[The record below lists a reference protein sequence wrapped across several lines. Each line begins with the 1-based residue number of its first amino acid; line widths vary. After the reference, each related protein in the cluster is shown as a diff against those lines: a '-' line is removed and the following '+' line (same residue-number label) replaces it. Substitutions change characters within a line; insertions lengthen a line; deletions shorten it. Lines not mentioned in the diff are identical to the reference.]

1 MDLKHDHVAIQL
13 PFELWTRI
21 ASYLPSAYF
30 PRLCGVNRALYEFG
44 MDVVYRRLNIGLA
57 KPHKRIARR
66 VRRIDLALDV
76 VSFKVTESYFKQK
89 RKVIVI
95 MERLLLKRSKD
106 PHRSRASTKG
116 AISIL
121 LKALHEMFNVKELHI
136 FYHDDTS
143 SLGLGELGI
152 SILRDLWKVVS
163 LRVQSLALYA
173 PIGITSTLLADAFK
187 MPSAVRDLKL
197 VVSDWTSVEP
207 KAIAA
212 VAAFTNIV
220 SSASKVTSL
229 RLCLFPVPGLM
240 ESLDCIPDLR
250 ILEVPSSHISITPF
264 LNKHGPTLQELFL
277 SPLLHLA
284 PSPNF
289 MSSLDLPNLHS
300 LHISLPYAFFGCT
313 PWDAGNLKFRRLVR
327 LKVSFGGPVT
337 FKRDILPIF
346 QAFERSGLGDR
357 LRELQI
363 EVPYVASLLF
373 DHLSR
378 TFPSLHALSAVSM
391 LYNPVHSCP
400 SIQDPAILAQC
411 SYPEWN
417 LVDLTIV
424 IAGVR
429 EERAHLQALGD
440 LIAQGELKGV
450 VDSVF
455 TIEDVVKGYER
466 LMTSRATGKV
476 IVTVNTALNLRFQK
490 ELTIKEFAANVL
502 SLDLPDPSE
511 IRKTADNS
519 LEHRRK
525 AYCQFVPHETNRY
538 NPFVAYVND
547 VFDRKKPNASMILC
561 RNDPTLWWGI
571 NGDRKPDGHGVT
583 PNTLKAEGRG
593 SVDNLSNEGPKKSPF
608 HPCEVLTFWEFKL
621 FEKDLMA
628 VFNKSLEVEVEAEQA
643 ESTNHT
649 TQNQET
655 PNSESSTSVAGKKR
669 AAAPHADD
677 RAAKSPRPSSS
688 PEITP
693 APRRVAD
700 PDVTETPEMQCAS
713 YALEMLS
720 YGLRQ
725 HVISF
730 LISDS
735 EIQFLYYD
743 RSILL
748 RSEPLN
754 FICRWYMFE
763 YIMEHIATF
772 TLEQWGIR
780 TDVMPGVAP
789 ETLRQNGLVK
799 PQRYSKGT
807 YHGLFKKVK
816 VPLPNYGTLELGRI
830 IHQTHGLRGRGTLV
844 VNARVLD
851 KNNAEVVAKFS
862 WPAKSR
868 QSEAEIL
875 RHVYS
880 KVEAAWKDEEWD
892 PKDHLPNLLHDA
904 EFPDPTGIQ
913 GRLFAHFSEQNSEDN
928 PYEERILRVHV
939 FERLYPIDEFIEKPA
954 AFIGRRY
961 FEFVRCLVCVH
972 DIADVLH
979 CDVSRRNFM
988 IRKKGDK
995 LYGVLN
1001 DFDLAIMTAQANKG
1015 PSSKQRTGT
1024 RPFMAIELLEKS
1036 PPPPHIHRHDLESC
1050 FYLLLDLSSGHTVTS
1065 WATKSMEDLANAK
1078 HRALSRAPVLLPR
1091 FTEMT
1096 DYLRHARVFFNPYLD
1111 FLNDTV
1117 VDTYKETDTFD
1128 GRITGAGFL
1137 HIANTYLPCESL
1149 AVLPL
1154 CSLID
1159 ASESDN

>member
-1 MDLKHDHVAIQL
+1 MSSQIPTVQRAWLEVARGHPSVALRLKTDWPVPTDIKKDHVLVKIQAAGLNPVDYKLLKLAPNFAVGRPLPAGRDFAGVVVNGNGTEFKEGDEVFGFITVQNAIKTKQGSLAEYAVVSYNSLVHRPSNISVIEAAGVSLTAQTAYQALFEDARLEEGQSVFINGGSTSVGLFAIQL
-13 PFELWTRI
+13 AKSRGIKVTASASGKNEELVRRMGADEFIDYTKEPLHAQLKANTPNPKFHAI
-21 ASYLPSAYF
+21 IDAAALLDPSLYNNSPAYLAPQGVFVHLGPVPSWNEIGKFFKLALAMQR
-30 PRLCGVNRALYEFG
+30 PVWLGGVNRRF
-44 MDVVYRRLNIGLA
+44 
-57 KPHKRIARR
+57 
-66 VRRIDLALDV
+66 
-76 VSFKVTESYFKQK
+76 
-89 RKVIVI
+89 
-95 MERLLLKRSKD
+95 
-106 PHRSRASTKG
+106 
-116 AISIL
+116 
-121 LKALHEMFNVKELHI
+121 
-136 FYHDDTS
+136 
-143 SLGLGELGI
+143 
-152 SILRDLWKVVS
+152 
-163 LRVQSLALYA
+163 
-173 PIGITSTLLADAFK
+173 
-187 MPSAVRDLKL
+187 
-197 VVSDWTSVEP
+197 
-207 KAIAA
+207 
-212 VAAFTNIV
+212 
-220 SSASKVTSL
+220 
-229 RLCLFPVPGLM
+229 
-240 ESLDCIPDLR
+240 
-250 ILEVPSSHISITPF
+250 
-264 LNKHGPTLQELFL
+264 
-277 SPLLHLA
+277 
-284 PSPNF
+284 
-289 MSSLDLPNLHS
+289 
-300 LHISLPYAFFGCT
+300 
-313 PWDAGNLKFRRLVR
+313 
-327 LKVSFGGPVT
+327 
-337 FKRDILPIF
+337 
-346 QAFERSGLGDR
+346 
-357 LRELQI
+357 
-363 EVPYVASLLF
+363 
-373 DHLSR
+373 
-378 TFPSLHALSAVSM
+378 
-391 LYNPVHSCP
+391 
-400 SIQDPAILAQC
+400 
-411 SYPEWN
+411 
-417 LVDLTIV
+417 V

-429 EERAHLQALGD
+429 EERAHLQALSD

-455 TIEDVVKGYER
+455 AIEDAVKGYER

-476 IVTVNTALNLRFQK
+476 IVTVDTALNLKFQR

-525 AYCQFVPHETNRY
+525 AYCQ
-538 NPFVAYVND
+538 
-547 VFDRKKPNASMILC
+547 KKPNASMILC

-593 SVDNLSNEGPKKSPF
+593 SVDNLSDEGPKKSPF
-608 HPCEVLTFWEFKL
+608 HPCEVLTFWEFKM

-628 VFNKSLEVEVEAEQA
+628 VFNKSLGVEVEAEQA

-649 TQNQET
+649 TQKQET

-700 PDVTETPEMQCAS
+700 PDVTETPETQCAS

-754 FICRWYMFE
+754 LICRWYMFE

-851 KNNAEVVAKFS
+851 KDNAEVVVKFS

-1050 FYLLLDLSSGHTVTS
+1050 FYLLLDLSSGRLATS
-1065 WATKSMEDLANAK
+1065 WATKGVEDLVNAK
-1078 HRALSRAPVLLPR
+1078 VAIGYSAMSNYTVGDYTIMIDSLTRMRRYFEPYYQWRADPTFPTA
-1091 FTEMT
+1091 
-1096 DYLRHARVFFNPYLD
+1096 
-1111 FLNDTV
+1111 
-1117 VDTYKETDTFD
+1117 KETETF
-1128 GRITGAGFL
+1128 GGKITGPTFITLLEA
-1137 HIANTYLPCESL
+1137 HLPAEPV
-1149 AVLPL
+1149 AV
-1154 CSLID
+1154 
-1159 ASESDN
+1159 